1 MSAVTSPYGGPLMAT
16 YPVPTVT
23 FARGAGSR
31 LWDVD
36 GKAYLDLLGGLAV
49 TALGHAHPAVAD
61 AVARAQERER
71 ALAVEVPD
79 ARLGEV
85 DGRVRVVHRRVDADV
100 DAALRGQRAD
110 FDVLLVLA

>member
-61 AVARAQERER
+61 AVAEQARA
-71 ALAVEVPD
+71 
-79 ARLGEV
+79 
-85 DGRVRVVHRRVDADV
+85 RVHVAH
-100 DAALRGQRAD
+100 Q
-110 FDVLLVLA
+110 